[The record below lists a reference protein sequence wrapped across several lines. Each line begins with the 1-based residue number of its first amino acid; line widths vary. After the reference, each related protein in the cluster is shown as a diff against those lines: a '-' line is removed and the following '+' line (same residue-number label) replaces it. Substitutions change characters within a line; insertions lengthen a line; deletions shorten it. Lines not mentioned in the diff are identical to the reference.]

1 MAGECCTR
9 FGMAVTGFPG
19 LVPDDGTTRNR
30 IYRGS
35 SHEVELCP
43 DFSKGDEADVEFMHK
58 HGLVGCGMAGG
69 NHDDGGSGT
78 PECSGLL
85 G

>member
-1 MAGECCTR
+1 MVQTIRDGSHGDSSLLR
-9 FGMAVTGFPG
+9 H
-19 LVPDDGTTRNR
+19 DGTTPSNV
-30 IYRGS
+30 YRGAAC
-35 SHEVELCP
+35 EVDRCP
-43 DFSKGDEADVEFMHK
+43 DFSKGDGADVEFTHK

-78 PECSGLL
+78 PECGGLL